1 MRILSGG
8 PEKIRAPQG
17 SREVESREK
26 FPRGPMITK
35 LSAAAW
41 ALMALTVSGCI
52 YVSAPPP
59 RTVVHET
66 RYVAPV
72 QESVVTTLPPGYRIR
87 VFRGARYYE
96 YDNVYYRRHPR
107 GYVIVGRPW

>member
-1 MRILSGG
+1 M
-8 PEKIRAPQG
+8 K
-17 SREVESREK
+17 
-26 FPRGPMITK
+26 TK

>member
-1 MRILSGG
+1 
-8 PEKIRAPQG
+8 
-17 SREVESREK
+17 
-26 FPRGPMITK
+26 MITK
-35 LSAAAW
+35 LSAAAL
-41 ALMALTVSGCI
+41 ALIALTVSGCI

-66 RYVAPV
+66 RFVAPV